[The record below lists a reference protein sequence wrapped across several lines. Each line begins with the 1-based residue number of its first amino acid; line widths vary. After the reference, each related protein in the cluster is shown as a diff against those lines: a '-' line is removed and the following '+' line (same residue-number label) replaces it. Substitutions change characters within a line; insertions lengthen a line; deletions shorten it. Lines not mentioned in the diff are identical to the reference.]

1 MGSKTFEERPAQPF
15 LHRASALALVTLLW
29 GLTLALVSPAGE
41 FPLNDDW
48 VYAQAVKDWMAAG
61 HYTGHLFSTAAFV
74 GQAWWGRL
82 FCDLFGFSFLSL
94 RWSTLVLW
102 LAGAWATSIAALG
115 LGARPRVA
123 ALTGCLVIAN
133 PLMMNLG
140 YTFMTDVPFVSLMS
154 IAGLFYLRALAHP
167 RWQWI
172 LLGSLFGAAGL
183 LTRQFAVLV
192 PAAFV
197 LALCPWEPRWWRRE
211 SLPLLA
217 ALILPWAAAWGLLKM
232 LPSHAAEMGYAWNPS
247 LLGDTM
253 GERIFGGF
261 KFYGVSMTYLG
272 LFAFPAIIGAAGH
285 WFRHKEGVWQRRAI
299 GFALVMVPMAAAV
312 CGSQPNR
319 IPFLGNMIYDTGIG
333 PMTLRG
339 ILMGSYLWRPV
350 TIDGWWWIPTLLGLV
365 AAGWMAAGTIRWIVL
380 IPGDGRKPLRDPR
393 RRQQCFLMLWAVLMV
408 LSLYHPWV
416 PVRFDRYLIGA
427 LTPVLLLLAMAPA
440 GKRMGNTLVAWGCLA
455 LLYAFSVVCLQD
467 YMAWNTT
474 RWAIANRLMQEQGVT
489 AEQIDGGYEF
499 NGWLTSPYYIE
510 RQGAGAFL
518 NAGPMGWWVVKDDY
532 AISWLPRP
540 GFSKVEEVPYGSWLA
555 GDKGKLLLLKKK
567 AEGEGI
573 EH

>member
-1 MGSKTFEERPAQPF
+1 MGKVSSEERSPNRF
-15 LHRASALALVTLLW
+15 LHRAMALGLVAVLW
-29 GLTLALVSPAGE
+29 GLTLALVPPAGE

-48 VYAQAVKDWMAAG
+48 VYAQAVKDWMETG
-61 HYTGHLFSTAAFV
+61 HYTGHIFSTAAFV

-82 FCDLFGFSFLSL
+82 FCELFGFSFLSL

-102 LAGAWATSIAALG
+102 LAGAWATSVAALAI
-115 LGARPRVA
+115 GARPRVA
-123 ALTGCLVIAN
+123 ALAGCLVIAN

-140 YTFMTDVPFVSLMS
+140 YTFMTDVPFVALMAIS
-154 IAGLFYLRALAHP
+154 GLFYLHALSKP

-172 LLGSLFGAAGL
+172 LLGSLAGAAAL
-183 LTRQFAVLV
+183 LTRQFAVLIPV
-192 PAAFV
+192 AFV
-197 LALCPWEPRWWRRE
+197 LALCPWEVRWRQRA
-211 SLPLLA
+211 SIPLIA

-232 LPSHAAEMGYAWNPS
+232 LPSHAAEMGYAWNPG

-272 LFAFPAIIGAAGH
+272 LFVLPLIPGAMGY
-285 WFRHKEGVWQRRAI
+285 WFRHKEGKWQRRAI
-299 GFALVMVPMAAAV
+299 GFALVMLPLAAAV
-312 CGSQPNR
+312 CGSAPNR

-333 PMTLRG
+333 PMTMRG

-350 TIDGWWWIPTLLGLV
+350 TMGGWRWVPTFLSLL
-365 AAGWMAAGTIRWIVL
+365 AAGWMLAGMIRWFVL
-380 IPGDGRKPLRDPR
+380 IPGDGRRPLRDAR
-393 RRQQCFLMLWAVLMV
+393 RQQQCFLMIWAVLMV
-408 LSLYHPWV
+408 ASLYHPWV

-427 LTPVLLLLAMAPA
+427 LVPVSLLMAMAPSRR
-440 GKRMGNTLVAWGCLA
+440 GLGNTLVAWGILA

-474 RWAIANRLMQEQGVT
+474 RWAMANRLMNEQGVP
-489 AEQIDGGYEF
+489 AEHIDGGYEF

-518 NAGPMGWWVVKDDY
+518 NAGPMGWWVVEDRY

-567 AEGEGI
+567 GEGEGI
-573 EH
+573 QH

>member
-1 MGSKTFEERPAQPF
+1 MAKSVNSATPTRYSFV
-15 LHRASALALVTLLW
+15 ALAWVTLLW
-29 GLTLALVSPAGE
+29 GLTLLLVSPAGE

-48 VYAQAVKDWMAAG
+48 VYAQAVKDWMETG

-74 GQAWWGRL
+74 GQAWWGQL
-82 FCDLFGFSFLSL
+82 FCQFFGFSFLVL

-102 LAGAWATSIAALG
+102 LAGAWAVTMAALTLRARPQIAALAG
-115 LGARPRVA
+115 SLF
-123 ALTGCLVIAN
+123 IAN

-140 YTFMTDVPFVSLMS
+140 YTFMTDVPFVALMAIS
-154 IAGLFYLRALAHP
+154 GLFYLRALEKP
-167 RWQWI
+167 RWQWF

-192 PAAFV
+192 PFSFV
-197 LALCPWEPRWWRRE
+197 LALCPWERRWRTRA
-211 SLPLLA
+211 SIP
-217 ALILPWAAAWGLLKM
+217 LILVLIVPWVAAWGLLKV
-232 LPSHAAEMGYAWNPS
+232 LPSHAAEMGYAWNPG

-253 GERIFGGF
+253 GERIFGAF

-272 LFAFPAIIGAAGH
+272 LFTMPMAPGAMAYWLRG
-285 WFRHKEGVWQRRAI
+285 KAGVWQRRAI
-299 GFALVMVPMAAAV
+299 GYVLVMIPLALAV
-312 CGSQPNR
+312 CGSAPNR

-350 TIDGWWWIPTLLGLV
+350 TIGGWWWIPTLVGLAV
-365 AAGWMAAGTIRWIVL
+365 AGWMLAGTIRWIVL
-380 IPGDGRKPLRDPR
+380 IPGDGRRLPRDA
-393 RRQQCFLMLWAVLMV
+393 RRQQQSFLMIWAVLMV
-408 LSLYHPWV
+408 VSLYHPWV

-427 LTPVLLLLAMAPA
+427 LVPVLLLVAMTPSGRGRGTALAPWAA
-440 GKRMGNTLVAWGCLA
+440 LA
-455 LLYAFSVVCLQD
+455 ALYLCSVVALQD

-474 RWAIANRLMQEQGVT
+474 RWAIANRLMDEQGVP

-518 NAGPMGWWVVKDDY
+518 NAGPMGWWVVEDRY
-532 AISWLPRP
+532 AISWLPRA

-567 AEGEGI
+567 DDAEPEQ
-573 EH
+573 